1 MSNSYRDLIVWQR
14 AVSAVTK
21 LYRASESF
29 PKFELYG
36 LTSQV
41 RRAAVSVA
49 CNIAEG
55 QGRKS
60 NGEFQQFLGNAKG
73 SLLEVETQLLMSKNL
88 QYLSEANFKELSAD
102 YEEISRLLNGLMN
115 SLRKP
120 QARARN

>member
-14 AVSAVTK
+14 AVAAVTK
-21 LYRASESF
+21 LYRATEAF
-29 PKFELYG
+29 PKHELYG
-36 LTSQV
+36 LTSQI
-41 RRAAVSVA
+41 RRAAVSIA

-73 SLLEVETQLLMSKNL
+73 SLLEVETQLVISKNL
-88 QYLSEANFKELSAD
+88 QYLSETSFIELSAD

-115 SLRKP
+115 SLRKS
-120 QARARN
+120 QLRTRN

>member
-14 AVSAVTK
+14 AVAAVTK
-21 LYRASESF
+21 LYRATESF
-29 PKFELYG
+29 PKHELYG

-55 QGRKS
+55 QGRES

-73 SLLEVETQLLMSKNL
+73 SLLEFETQLVISKNL
-88 QYLSEANFKELSAD
+88 HYLSETSFIELS
-102 YEEISRLLNGLMN
+102 
-115 SLRKP
+115 
-120 QARARN
+120 